1 MSGNTIRE
9 ILKLTQ
15 QPDFISFAGGMPSKD
30 AFPIESLREISNE
43 IFAKYKGEFLQYGTS
58 EGFLP
63 LRTFIV
69 EWMAEKGIKTDVS
82 EVVIT
87 SGAQQ
92 GIDLLAKA
100 FLNPED
106 RVMIEQ
112 PTYLAAIQIFTLY
125 EAQFSFLKSDQ
136 QGLIPSSIQQLARD
150 NKHKLAYLVPNFQ
163 NPTGITLAADRREE
177 LAGVLNQS
185 EMVLIEDDPYGD
197 LRYYG
202 DHIPPVKA
210 YDKENNVVYLGS
222 FSKIISP
229 GLRVGF
235 AVGHKEIISKLV
247 VGKQATDVHTSNLSQ
262 VIIYEFCRQGLL
274 KPHIKSLRVEYKKKR
289 DLMLELLNQH
299 FPPEVTWTEP
309 DGGLFIWAHL
319 PEGVSAAE
327 LLKEAIKEKIAFIPG
342 DSFFAA
348 GGGSNTMRLNFSNA
362 ATSQMEEGIGRLG
375 KVIKKYLTSTN

>member
-1 MSGNTIRE
+1 MLANTIRE

-15 QPDFISFAGGMPSKD
+15 QLDFISFAGGMPSAD
-30 AFPIESLREISNE
+30 AFPTESIREISNE
-43 IFAKYKGEFLQYGTS
+43 IFEKYKGEFLQYGTS

-63 LRTFIV
+63 LRHFIV

-92 GIDLLAKA
+92 GIDLVAKA
-100 FLNPED
+100 FLDPGD
-106 RVMIEQ
+106 RVMIEK
-112 PTYLAAIQIFTLY
+112 PTYLAAIQIFNLY
-125 EAQFSFLKSDQ
+125 DATFSFMNSDNK
-136 QGLIPSSIQQLARD
+136 GLIPSSFRQIAQD
-150 NKHKLAYLVPNFQ
+150 KKHKLAYLVPNFQ
-163 NPTGITLAADRREE
+163 NPTGITLAAERREE
-177 LAGVLNQS
+177 LAGLIAES
-185 EMVLIEDDPYGD
+185 DMVLIEDDPYGD

-202 DHIPPVKA
+202 EDLPPVKA
-210 YDKENNVVYLGS
+210 YDKVNRVVYLGS

-235 AVGHKEIISKLV
+235 TVGHKEIIGKVV
-247 VGKQATDVHTSNLSQ
+247 VGKQASDVHTSNLSQ

-274 KPHIKSLRVEYKKKR
+274 KPHIKSLQVEYKNKR
-289 DLMLELLNQH
+289 DLMLELLHHH
-299 FPPEVTWTEP
+299 FPPEISWTEP

-319 PEGVSAAE
+319 PDGVSAAE

-348 GGGSNTMRLNFSNA
+348 GGGTNTMRLNFSNA
-362 ATSQMEEGIGRLG
+362 AKSQMEEGIGRLG
-375 KVIKKYLTSTN
+375 NVIKNYLTSTN